1 MTEEMLKYIKVI
13 EEIDDLIV
21 RHFWSLNELL
31 NSSELK
37 NISKKYYQNRE
48 EHKNSGFNIFN
59 LISDKYYYENFHSD
73 IIATFLN
80 PNGEHQEGNK
90 FLKILIE
97 LLQKLKPDL
106 AIEIDD
112 FSNASTLRENHRID
126 ILIQD
131 HETEKVVIIENKIKN
146 AWDTYRQ
153 LPTYVSEMGME
164 NVAAIIYLPLD
175 PNKVP
180 DKTDWTEEEISFID
194 SKLICLPAYNRTEN
208 DLYSGWLQRCI
219 NEAGNDDVKT
229 ILKQYSKLIQKLGGL
244 IMDKNLFSKFYDK
257 ALSERDFFK
266 SSLSVKEFVD
276 NLPNYRA
283 EKIKD
288 YFIKD
293 YSPFEKLIQN
303 GNIVTFEKYKNGS
316 RTFKIHLNCLVDKY
330 ELKFWD
336 EKWGEV
342 INGEQANIKF
352 TKKIIEKLKEVK
364 FEEQRVDEFVKWF
377 AFPKEEKKLYEYI
390 GKLKNEL
397 KKLPELF

>member
-276 NLPNYRA
+276 NLPNYRI
-283 EKIKD
+283 EKIVDTFIGNPKPFYQLRKMSNTMARFEGFEIENSKYAIDIVAEIDKYKLQFWDTNYKEGDNPAKYKLQNLGLLDDFYEVD
-288 YFIKD
+288 YW
-293 YSPFEKLIQN
+293 YEKL
-303 GNIVTFEKYKNGS
+303 
-316 RTFKIHLNCLVDKY
+316 
-330 ELKFWD
+330 
-336 EKWGEV
+336 
-342 INGEQANIKF
+342 
-352 TKKIIEKLKEVK
+352 
-364 FEEQRVDEFVKWF
+364 F
-377 AFPKEEKKLYEYI
+377 AFPSEETKIYDYI
-390 GKLKNEL
+390 KMIMNKLK
-397 KKLPELF
+397 